1 MNYTMKLKSLF
12 TLIFFSSLI
21 FSQNLIWENEIDLI
35 KTSSSVRSFDLN
47 SDGTEDVVLSGGVDG
62 YPTPFG
68 TIAIDGLSGDI
79 LWTKDNQ
86 NEWFISAQSF
96 DFNLDGTPDVI
107 VGGRDAALKVINGLN
122 GEEIWSF
129 WNSEENPNDYGWY
142 NFYNPQLIPDQNN
155 DNLPEIL
162 CANGGDHSLDSS
174 VSDRPPGH
182 IMILDGYSG
191 SILNN
196 AVVPDSNET
205 YMSPL
210 YVDLDGDNN
219 YNIIF
224 GTGGETIQGNLWI
237 ADFNDL
243 LTNDLSNST
252 SLLPN
257 PELGM
262 LAPPSIAKLNGD
274 ETYDIIAQNFDGKI
288 TAIDGEDF
296 ENIIWEVNIEG
307 TESAA
312 SAIVGNFTNND
323 NNGDVFATLY
333 VGGQS
338 SYSDFYQV
346 LIDGESGDIIYM
358 DSIGSFNFAT
368 PICFDS
374 NSNGKDEVLISTT
387 NSVNGEF
394 EHELILIDFINDTQT
409 SIFSTIG
416 GDIYSTPQIKDI
428 DNNDY
433 LDLIF
438 VTQKDNP
445 FIPSGVEIRRL
456 ETSYLNPPFGVSWGS
471 YMGTNFDGIFDNSG
485 ECNTDLDLFAF
496 PAVSCPGENS
506 GSINLYI
513 GPNSTGTPPYEYFW
527 SNGETTEDL
536 ENLSVGS
543 YSVTVVDANGCQDTI
558 TTNISEYESIY
569 FSTPPTCPGGS
580 DGMAYMSSTGCSC
593 NSSNCQFIWTNEE
606 GEIIAQGDGSTAEET
621 YKYLFDIPAGIY
633 TATIIHPNGCVLE
646 EEIIVPETDLIG
658 EAIIEHIC
666 PGSGLLGSITF
677 YPESPNLIS
686 PYCVWENYPVFDGLT
701 LANDLNPGSYTVS
714 CQWDTDGNGII
725 EPIFDCFQTK
735 TFEVLELELDCNQ
748 ECNGATLDD
757 CGNCDSNL
765 ENDCIL
771 GCIDSAACNFSNL
784 ATDDDG
790 SCIYV
795 DGICESC
802 ENGVIIDNDLDN
814 DGICDNN
821 EIVGCTDSA
830 ACNFNILATDDD
842 GSCIYA
848 EEFLDCNGNCLNDF
862 DFDNVCDE
870 YDNCPDVFN
879 PDQIDSDND
888 GIGDA
893 CNNSSTEE
901 IKFSIYVYPNPAKD
915 KLNIEINNVN
925 EYHIEIHDFSGKN
938 IYNTESKKSNKIIDL
953 DKFSDG
959 IYTIK
964 IFSKEIN
971 YISKLIINN

>member
-1 MNYTMKLKSLF
+1 MNYTMKFNTLI
-12 TLIFFSSLI
+12 TLIFFSSFI
-21 FSQNLIWENEIDLI
+21 FSQDLIWENEIDII

-47 SDGTEDVVLSGGVDG
+47 SDGTEDIVLSGGIDG

-68 TIAIDGLSGDI
+68 TVAIDGLSGDI

-107 VGGRDAALKVINGLN
+107 VGGRDAALKVINGIN

-191 SILNN
+191 GILNN

-210 YVDLDGDNN
+210 YVDLDGDNS

-237 ADFNDL
+237 ADFDDL
-243 LTNDLSNST
+243 LNNDLSNST

-262 LAPPSIAKLNGD
+262 LAPPSIAKLNND

-288 TAIDGEDF
+288 TAIDGGNF

-312 SAIVGNFTNND
+312 SAIIGNFTNN
-323 NNGDVFATLY
+323 NNNADVFATLY
-333 VGGQS
+333 VGGES
-338 SYSDFYQV
+338 SYSDFYQL
-346 LIDGESGDIIYM
+346 LIDGENGDIMYM

-409 SIFSTIG
+409 SIYSTIG
-416 GDIYSTPQIKDI
+416 GDIYSTPLIKDI
-428 DNNDY
+428 DNNNY

-445 FIPSGVEIRRL
+445 FIPSGIEIRRL
-456 ETSYLNPPFGVSWGS
+456 ETSYWNPPFGVSWGS
-471 YMGTNFDGIFDNSG
+471 YMGTNYDGIFDNSG
-485 ECNTDLDLFAF
+485 ECSIDLDLFAF

-506 GSINLYI
+506 GSINLYM
-513 GPNSTGTPPYEYFW
+513 GPNSNGTPPYEYFW
-527 SNGETTEDL
+527 SNGENTEDL

-558 TTNISEYESIY
+558 TTNISEYESIF
-569 FSTPPTCPGGS
+569 FSNPPSCPDGS

-593 NSSNCQFIWTNEE
+593 NSSNCQFIWTNEQ
-606 GEIIAQGDGSTAEET
+606 GEIIAQGDGTTAEET
-621 YKYLFDIPAGIY
+621 YKYLFDIPAGVY

-646 EEIIVPETDLIG
+646 EDIIVPETDLIG
-658 EAIIEHIC
+658 EAIIDNIC
-666 PGSGLLGSITF
+666 PGSGSLGSILIQPGNDLTESTCSWIDSEQNNLGNLF
-677 YPESPNLIS
+677 YL
-686 PYCVWENYPVFDGLT
+686 DGLDSGIFT
-701 LANDLNPGSYTVS
+701 VECSFDLDQDDVFE
-714 CQWDTDGNGII
+714 CV
-725 EPIFDCFQTK
+725 QTK
-735 TFEVLELELDCNQ
+735 NFEVIDLELDCNQ

-757 CGNCDSNL
+757 CGNCDSNI

-771 GCIDSAACNFSNL
+771 GCIDSTACNFDEL
-784 ATDDDG
+784 ATDDNEL
-790 SCIYV
+790 CIYT
-795 DGICESC
+795 DGVCESC
-802 ENGVIIDNDLDN
+802 ENGVIIDNDIDD
-814 DGICDNN
+814 DGICDYE
-821 EIVGCTDSA
+821 EIAGCTDST
-830 ACNFNILATDDD
+830 ACNFNSYATDDD

-848 EEFLDCNGNCLNDF
+848 EEFLDCNGNCLNDI
-862 DFDNVCDE
+862 DNDNICDE
-870 YDNCPDVFN
+870 NDNCPDVFN

-888 GIGDA
+888 GIGDD
-893 CNNSSTEE
+893 CNNSNTNE
-901 IKFSIYVYPNPAKD
+901 INFSINIYPNPAREI
-915 KLNIEINNVN
+915 LNIEINNIN
-925 EYHIEIHDFSGKN
+925 NYNIEIYDFSGKN
-938 IYNTESKKSNKIIDL
+938 IYSKESKKSSYIVNL
-953 DKFSDG
+953 NSFPNG

-971 YISKLIINN
+971 YINKLIISNN